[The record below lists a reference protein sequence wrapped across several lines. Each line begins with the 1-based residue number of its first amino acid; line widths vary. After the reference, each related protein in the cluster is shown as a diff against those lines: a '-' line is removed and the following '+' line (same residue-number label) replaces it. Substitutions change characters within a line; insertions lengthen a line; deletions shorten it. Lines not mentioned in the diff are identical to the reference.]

1 MLVSAGSAL
10 RSGAAFLNFP
20 RSRRSRTIESLM
32 KAALLLG
39 HGGLD
44 QLVYREDVAVPTPA
58 AGEVLVRVAAA
69 AVNNTDINL
78 RTAWYSRAVG
88 GTSAA
93 SDHPGVVREDGGWA
107 GDALS
112 FPRIQGA
119 DACGYI
125 VETGV
130 GVDAARINQRVLIDP
145 IIRTSNGRVKYF
157 GSDTPGAFA
166 EFVAVPGANAI
177 AIRSELRDEELASFP
192 CAYLAAENMLARSG
206 LSRGEAVLV
215 TGASGGVGSAAV
227 QLAQRREA
235 LVHAVADSAKAEAIL
250 SLGATRVVPRDADL
264 IAELGYESTDVVTDV
279 VGGVHFAQ
287 LLSILRRNGR
297 YACAGAIAGPIVELD
312 LRTLYLKD
320 LRLLGCT
327 IPAPG
332 VFRSLIGYIE
342 RQEIRPLVS
351 AIYPLREIA
360 AAQTAFLAKQ
370 HVGKIVL
377 IP

>member
-1 MLVSAGSAL
+1 
-10 RSGAAFLNFP
+10 
-20 RSRRSRTIESLM
+20 M

-44 QLVYREDVAVPTPA
+44 QLVYREDVAVPVPA

-78 RTAWYSRAVG
+78 RTGWYSRAVS
-88 GTSAA
+88 GTLAA
-93 SDHPGVVREDGGWA
+93 NDHPGVIREDGGWA
-107 GDALS
+107 GDAVS

-125 VETGV
+125 VEIGV
-130 GVDAARINQRVLIDP
+130 GVAATRMNERVLIDP
-145 IIRTSNGRVKYF
+145 VIRTSNGRLKYF
-157 GSDTPGAFA
+157 GSDTQGAFA

-177 AIRSELRDEELASFP
+177 AIRSDLRDEDLATFP
-192 CAYLAAENMLARSG
+192 CSYLAAENMLARAGVSQ
-206 LSRGEAVLV
+206 GEAILV

-227 QLAQRREA
+227 QLAQRRGA
-235 LVHAVADSAKAEAIL
+235 QVYAVADRAKAEAIL
-250 SLGATRVVPRDADL
+250 ALGANRVVPRDADL
-264 IAELGYESTDVVTDV
+264 IAEFGRESVDVVIDV

-287 LLSILRRNGR
+287 LLSVLRRTGR
-297 YACAGAIAGPIVELD
+297 YACAGAIAGPIVALD

-327 IPAPG
+327 IPAPD

-351 AIYPLREIA
+351 AIYPLRRIA
-360 AAQTAFLAKQ
+360 AAQTAFLSKE
-370 HVGKIVL
+370 HVGKIVV

>member
-1 MLVSAGSAL
+1 
-10 RSGAAFLNFP
+10 
-20 RSRRSRTIESLM
+20 M

-44 QLVYREDVAVPTPA
+44 QLVYREDVAAPAPA

-78 RTAWYSRAVG
+78 RTGWYSRAFG

-93 SDHPGVVREDGGWA
+93 SGYPQVIREDGGWA

-125 VETGV
+125 VAVGAGV
-130 GVDAARINQRVLIDP
+130 PAARINERVLIDP
-145 IIRTSNGRVKYF
+145 IIRTRDGGIKYL
-157 GSDTPGAFA
+157 GSDIPGAFA
-166 EFVAVPGANAI
+166 EFVVVPAANAL
-177 AIRSELRDEELASFP
+177 AIRSGLRDEELASFP
-192 CAYLAAENMLARSG
+192 CSYLAAENMLSRAG
-206 LSRGEAVLV
+206 VSRGETVLV

-227 QLAQRREA
+227 QLARRREA
-235 LVHAVADSAKAEAIL
+235 LVHAVADSAKAAAIL

-264 IAELGYESTDVVTDV
+264 IAEFGYESIDVVIDV
-279 VGGVHFAQ
+279 VGGAHFPP
-287 LLSILRRNGR
+287 LLGLLRRTGR
-297 YACAGAIAGPIVELD
+297 YACAGAIAGPLVELD

-320 LRLLGCT
+320 LLLVGCT
-327 IPAPG
+327 IPAPE
-332 VFRSLIGYIE
+332 VFRSLMGYLE

-351 AIYPLREIA
+351 AIYPLRDIA
-360 AAQTAFLAKQ
+360 AAQTAFLSKH

>member
-1 MLVSAGSAL
+1 
-10 RSGAAFLNFP
+10 
-20 RSRRSRTIESLM
+20 M
-32 KAALLLG
+32 KAVLLLG

-44 QLVYREDVAVPTPA
+44 QLAYHEDVPAPAPA

-78 RTAWYSRAVG
+78 RTGWYSRAAS

-93 SDHPGVVREDGGWA
+93 SDRPEVIHEDGGWA

-125 VETGV
+125 AEIGA
-130 GVDAARINQRVLIDP
+130 GVDARRINERVLVDP
-145 IIRTSNGRVKYF
+145 IIRSSDGGVRYF
-157 GSDTPGAFA
+157 GSDTSGAFA
-166 EFVAVPGANAI
+166 ELVTVPAVNAV
-177 AIRSELRDEELASFP
+177 AIRSDLGDEDLASFP
-192 CAYLAAENMLARSG
+192 CSYLAAENMLTRAG
-206 LSRGEAVLV
+206 VTRGEAILV

-227 QLAQRREA
+227 QLARRRGVR
-235 LVHAVADSAKAEAIL
+235 VHAVADPGKAEAIL
-250 SLGATRVVPRDADL
+250 SLGATQVVSRDADL
-264 IAELGYESTDVVTDV
+264 IAELGRESMDVVIDV

-287 LLSILRRNGR
+287 LLIILRRTGR

-327 IPAPG
+327 IPAPD

-351 AIYPLREIA
+351 AIYPLRNIA
-360 AAQTAFLAKQ
+360 AAQMAFLSKQ

-377 IP
+377 VP

>member
-1 MLVSAGSAL
+1 
-10 RSGAAFLNFP
+10 
-20 RSRRSRTIESLM
+20 M

-44 QLVYREDVAVPTPA
+44 QLVYREDVAVPAPA

-78 RTAWYSRAVG
+78 RTAWYSRAVS

-93 SDHPGVVREDGGWA
+93 SDPPGVVCEDGGWA

-125 VETGV
+125 VEVGV
-130 GVDAARINQRVLIDP
+130 GVDATRINERVLIDP
-145 IIRTSNGRVKYF
+145 IIRTSNGGVKYF
-157 GSDTPGAFA
+157 GSDTQGAFA
-166 EFVAVPGANAI
+166 EFVAIPGANAI
-177 AIRSELRDEELASFP
+177 AIGSDMRDEDLASFP
-192 CAYLAAENMLARSG
+192 CSYLAAENMLARVG
-206 LSRGEAVLV
+206 VLQGESVLV

-227 QLAQRREA
+227 QLARRRGA

-250 SLGATRVVPRDADL
+250 SLGATKVVSRDADL
-264 IAELGYESTDVVTDV
+264 IGEFGYESIDVVIDV
-279 VGGVHFAQ
+279 VGGAHFAQ
-287 LLSILRRNGR
+287 LLSILRRTGR
-297 YACAGAIAGPIVELD
+297 YACAGAIAGPLVELD

-327 IPAPG
+327 IPAPEL
-332 VFRSLIGYIE
+332 FRSLIGYIE

-360 AAQTAFLAKQ
+360 AAQTAFLSKR

>member
-1 MLVSAGSAL
+1 
-10 RSGAAFLNFP
+10 
-20 RSRRSRTIESLM
+20 M

-44 QLVYREDVAVPTPA
+44 QLAYREDVPVPVPA

-78 RTAWYSRAVG
+78 RTGWYSRAAS
-88 GTSAA
+88 GTAA
-93 SDHPGVVREDGGWA
+93 AGDQAGLVRGDAGWA

-125 VETGV
+125 VETGP
-130 GVDAARINQRVLIDP
+130 GVDATRMNERVLIDP
-145 IIRTSNGRVKYF
+145 IIRTNDGSVRYF

-166 EFVAVPGANAI
+166 EFVAVPAANAI
-177 AIRSELRDEELASFP
+177 AIRSELSDEDLASFP
-192 CAYLAAENMLARSG
+192 CSYLAAENMLSRAAVA
-206 LSRGEAVLV
+206 RGEAILV

-227 QLAQRREA
+227 QLARRREA
-235 LVHAVADSAKAEAIL
+235 LVHAVADPAKAEAVL
-250 SLGATRVVPRDADL
+250 ALGARSTVPRSADL
-264 IAELGYESTDVVTDV
+264 IAEFGPDSLDVVIDV
-279 VGGVHFAQ
+279 VGGAHFRQ
-287 LLSILRRNGR
+287 LLGILKRNGR
-297 YACAGAIAGPIVELD
+297 YACAGAIAGPRVELD

-332 VFRSLIGYIE
+332 LFRSLVGYIE
-342 RQEIRPLVS
+342 QREIRPVVS
-351 AIYPLREIA
+351 AIYPLRDIA
-360 AAQTAFLAKQ
+360 AAQTGFLSKE

-377 IP
+377 VP

>member
-1 MLVSAGSAL
+1 
-10 RSGAAFLNFP
+10 
-20 RSRRSRTIESLM
+20 M

-44 QLVYREDVAVPTPA
+44 QLAYREDVPVPTPG

-78 RTAWYSRAVG
+78 RTGWYSRAVSG
-88 GTSAA
+88 SSAA
-93 SDHPGVVREDGGWA
+93 SHHPEVTRKDGGWA

-125 VETGV
+125 VEIGV
-130 GVDAARINQRVLIDP
+130 GVDAGRIDERVLIDP
-145 IIRTSNGRVKYF
+145 IIRTSSGRIKYF
-157 GSDTPGAFA
+157 GSDTQGAFA
-166 EFVAVPGANAI
+166 EFVAVPEANAI
-177 AIRSELRDEELASFP
+177 AIRSELRDEDLASFP
-192 CAYLAAENMLARSG
+192 CSYLAAENMLARAEV
-206 LSRGEAVLV
+206 SRGEAILV

-227 QLAQRREA
+227 QLAHRRAA

-250 SLGATRVVPRDADL
+250 SLGATRVVPRDANL
-264 IAELGYESTDVVTDV
+264 IAEFGHESVDVVIDV
-279 VGGVHFAQ
+279 VGGAHFAQ
-287 LLSILRRNGR
+287 LLGVLRRTGR
-297 YACAGAIAGPIVELD
+297 YACAGAIAGPMVELD
-312 LRTLYLKD
+312 LRTLYLND

-327 IPAPG
+327 IPAPD

-342 RQEIRPLVS
+342 SREIRPLVS
-351 AIYPLREIA
+351 AIYPLRDIA
-360 AAQTAFLAKQ
+360 AAQTAFLSKQ

-377 IP
+377 VP

>member
-1 MLVSAGSAL
+1 
-10 RSGAAFLNFP
+10 
-20 RSRRSRTIESLM
+20 M
-32 KAALLLG
+32 KAVLLLG

-44 QLVYREDVAVPTPA
+44 RLVYREDVAVPVPA

-78 RTAWYSRAVG
+78 RTGWYSRAYS

-93 SDHPGVVREDGGWA
+93 SDHPGVLREDGGWA
-107 GDALS
+107 GDAVS

-119 DACGYI
+119 DACGHI
-125 VETGV
+125 VEV
-130 GVDAARINQRVLIDP
+130 GAAVDAKRVNERVLIDP
-145 IIRTSNGRVKYF
+145 IIRTSDGSVRYF

-166 EFVAVPGANAI
+166 EFVAVPAANAI
-177 AIRSELRDEELASFP
+177 AIRSDLRDEDLASFP
-192 CAYLAAENMLARSG
+192 CSYLAAENLLERAGVSPG
-206 LSRGEAVLV
+206 QAILV

-264 IAELGYESTDVVTDV
+264 IAEFGHESIDVVIDV

-287 LLSILRRNGR
+287 LLGVLRRNGR
-297 YACAGAIAGPIVELD
+297 YACAGAIGGPLVELD

-320 LRLLGCT
+320 LSLVGCT
-327 IPAPG
+327 IPAPE

-342 RQEIRPLVS
+342 RREIRPLVS
-351 AIYPLREIA
+351 AIYPLRDIA
-360 AAQTAFLAKQ
+360 AAQTAFLSKQ